1 MANSSFS
8 GVKPEPT
15 CPVHLFCFQT
25 QCTEHQLH
33 LYITKAKGECKRWR
47 NGWCWLVPFRDMVDQ
62 ICNTR
67 NRVFLGIYL
76 NTYMPKNKKK
86 KKSHV
91 QRINIYCLFRND
103 FGYTRKNTQF
113 RVIIPESVTSLGG
126 GEEPK
131 NVPSNFG
138 VLQFYIILA
147 LALLTILSENFGF
160 SVRRRLSWEMLP
172 K

>member
-1 MANSSFS
+1 
-8 GVKPEPT
+8 
-15 CPVHLFCFQT
+15 
-25 QCTEHQLH
+25 
-33 LYITKAKGECKRWR
+33 
-47 NGWCWLVPFRDMVDQ
+47 MVDQ
-62 ICNTR
+62 I
-67 NRVFLGIYL
+67 VIPEIYL
-76 NTYMPKNKKK
+76 NICQKITAKNKKIK
-86 KKSHV
+86 KHDV

-113 RVIIPESVTSLGG
+113 RVTIPESVSNLGG

-160 SVRRRLSWEMLP
+160 SVRRRLS
-172 K
+172 